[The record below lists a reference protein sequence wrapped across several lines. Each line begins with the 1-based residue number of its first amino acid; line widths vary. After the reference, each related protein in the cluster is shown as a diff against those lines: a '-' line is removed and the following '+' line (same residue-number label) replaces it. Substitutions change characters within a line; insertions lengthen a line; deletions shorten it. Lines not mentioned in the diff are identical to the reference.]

1 MIIQENKKQ
10 TDENN
15 SWFQS
20 CCQTPEVHGNVMF
33 TQTRAPPCL
42 KHWRKKKKEVTSSQ
56 LPTNKAWSKL
66 VWCRQGKKKNR
77 RTLTGELGVSGH
89 RLTAAV
95 RQEIKKYS
103 QVSLCTAL
111 HNTVSEK
118 CGVVPL
124 FCTCALSPY
133 PLNSILPAWLDT
145 DKVYKNTRCTLLW
158 AALT

>member
-1 MIIQENKKQ
+1 MKITLGFSTAAKRLKYMVM
-10 TDENN
+10 
-15 SWFQS
+15 S
-20 CCQTPEVHGNVMF
+20 CLLRIGPLPVWGIE
-33 TQTRAPPCL
+33 
-42 KHWRKKKKEVTSSQ
+42 KKKKEVTSSQ
-56 LPTNKAWSKL
+56 LSTNKAWLKL
-66 VWCRQGKKKNR
+66 VWCSQGKKNQ

-89 RLTAAV
+89 RLTATV
-95 RQEIKKYS
+95 RQEIERFS

-124 FCTCALSPY
+124 FCACALSPY

>member
-1 MIIQENKKQ
+1 MKITLGFSPAAKRLKYMVMSCLLRLGPLPVWGGKK
-10 TDENN
+10 
-15 SWFQS
+15 
-20 CCQTPEVHGNVMF
+20 
-33 TQTRAPPCL
+33 
-42 KHWRKKKKEVTSSQ
+42 KKKKKEVTSSQ
-56 LPTNKAWSKL
+56 LPTNKAWLKL
-66 VWCRQGKKKNR
+66 VWGRQGKKKKNQR
-77 RTLTGELGVSGH
+77 ILTGELGVSGH
-89 RLTAAV
+89 RFTAAV
-95 RQEIKKYS
+95 RQEIERYS

-124 FCTCALSPY
+124 FCACALSPY